1 MSENSINKITFL
13 GLSYFKLLFWFHIIA
28 VFGFLIYIGLKRDK
42 VPIWVY
48 YLMIVLGVIIIIYH
62 IYRLVTKGLYY
73 PLWNYLHVIIF
84 APLLIYIG
92 FKQRKTSGIYY
103 DLLLALAF
111 GALGI
116 NIYYLYRSR

>member
-1 MSENSINKITFL
+1 MAKNSINKITFL

-48 YLMIVLGVIIIIYH
+48 HLMIALGVIIIIYH

-73 PLWNYLHVIIF
+73 PLWNYLHMIIF

-92 FKQRKTSGIYY
+92 FK
-103 DLLLALAF
+103 
-111 GALGI
+111 
-116 NIYYLYRSR
+116 